1 MWSVRAVRQIELLAG
16 FLFVIVL
23 FSCLSPASSRRAE
36 TDRAIDDATIQAKVK
51 SDLIDDPRIGADE
64 VNLEVSR
71 GVVKLVGWVD
81 SDNERKA
88 VEDLAW
94 RVQGVKDVDNRLQ
107 LRQDRL

>member
-23 FSCLSPASSRRAE
+23 FSCLAPDSRRIE
-36 TDRAIDDATIQAKVK
+36 NDRAIEDATIQAKVK
-51 SDLIDDPRIGADE
+51 SDLIDDPRIAAED
-64 VNLEVSR
+64 VDLEVRR
-71 GVVKLVGWVD
+71 GVVTLLGWVG

-94 RVQGVKDVDNRLQ
+94 RVHGVKDVDNQLQ
-107 LRQDRL
+107 LRQDSP